1 MPDSAGADQIAARR
15 QRPPIY
21 ANPGDCAAMME
32 DLDES
37 YAHATAEAT
46 PADAAPQGAEV
57 GPRAPVTPR
66 EWVSPGVSVHKRIL
80 TGLGVA
86 LVAIL
91 FFFIAVHEGA
101 PALVSTVI
109 GVIFIGG
116 FVGYLRVVA
125 PTPFTL
131 RLDEHGVTRT
141 DRDVEP
147 LLIPWGSVARVKEE
161 VFKSGVAVSVT
172 VYKRVGAKGLHRAW
186 VVYRDDIPQF
196 DAFVEA
202 FSAALPL
209 DRPWT
214 RETVHE

>member
-1 MPDSAGADQIAARR
+1 
-15 QRPPIY
+15 
-21 ANPGDCAAMME
+21 MME

-46 PADAAPQGAEV
+46 SANATPEGAEV
-57 GPRAPVTPR
+57 GPRATVTPR
-66 EWVSPGVSVHKRIL
+66 EWVSPGVSGRKRIL

-101 PALVSTVI
+101 SALVSTII

-131 RLDEHGVTRT
+131 RLDERGVTRT

-147 LLIPWGSVARVKEE
+147 LLITWGSVARVKEE

-214 RETVHE
+214 RETIHE

>member
-1 MPDSAGADQIAARR
+1 
-15 QRPPIY
+15 
-21 ANPGDCAAMME
+21 MME
-32 DLDES
+32 DLDEPMRQT
-37 YAHATAEAT
+37 APDTTTAT
-46 PADAAPQGAEV
+46 DAAATVEEV

-66 EWVSPGVSVHKRIL
+66 EWVSPGVSARKRIL
-80 TGLGVA
+80 TGFGVA

-91 FFFIAVHEGA
+91 FFFIAIHEGA
-101 PALVSTVI
+101 SALVSTII

-116 FVGYLRVVA
+116 FVGYLRIVA

-131 RLDEHGVTRT
+131 RLDERGVTRT
-141 DRDVEP
+141 DRGAEP
-147 LLIPWGSVARVKEE
+147 QLITWGAVARVKEE

>member
-1 MPDSAGADQIAARR
+1 
-15 QRPPIY
+15 
-21 ANPGDCAAMME
+21 MME
-32 DLDES
+32 DLDQPIAQTS
-37 YAHATAEAT
+37 ADEAVT
-46 PADAAPQGAEV
+46 TADATTDASVSV

-66 EWVSPGVSVHKRIL
+66 EWVSPGVSLRKRIL
-80 TGLGVA
+80 TGIGVA

-101 PALVSTVI
+101 SALVSTII

-141 DRDVEP
+141 DHGAEP
-147 LLIPWGSVARVKEE
+147 QRITWDAIARVKEE
-161 VFKSGVAVSVT
+161 VFKSGVTVSVT

-202 FSAALPL
+202 FSAAVPL

>member
-1 MPDSAGADQIAARR
+1 
-15 QRPPIY
+15 
-21 ANPGDCAAMME
+21 MME
-32 DLDES
+32 DLDEPMRQT
-37 YAHATAEAT
+37 APDATTATDATAVE
-46 PADAAPQGAEV
+46 EV

-66 EWVSPGVSVHKRIL
+66 EWVSPGVSVRKRIL
-80 TGLGVA
+80 TGIGVA
-86 LVAIL
+86 LVAVL
-91 FFFIAVHEGA
+91 FFFIAAYEGA
-101 PALVSTVI
+101 SALVSTII

-131 RLDEHGVTRT
+131 RLDERGVTRS
-141 DRDVEP
+141 DRGAEP
-147 LLIPWGSVARVKEE
+147 QLITWGAIARVKEE
-161 VFKSGVAVSVT
+161 VFKSGIAVSVT

-196 DAFVEA
+196 DAFVET

>member
-1 MPDSAGADQIAARR
+1 MR
-15 QRPPIY
+15 
-21 ANPGDCAAMME
+21 
-32 DLDES
+32 
-37 YAHATAEAT
+37 
-46 PADAAPQGAEV
+46 
-57 GPRAPVTPR
+57 
-66 EWVSPGVSVHKRIL
+66 KRVL
-80 TGLGVA
+80 TGVGVA
-86 LVAIL
+86 IVAAL
-91 FFFIAVHEGA
+91 FMVIALSEGA
-101 PALVSTVI
+101 PALVSTII

-116 FVGYLRVVA
+116 FIGYLRVVA

-141 DRDVEP
+141 DHDAQP
-147 LLIPWGSVARVKEE
+147 QLITWGGVARVKEE
-161 VFKSGVAVSVT
+161 LFKSGVTVSVT

>member
-1 MPDSAGADQIAARR
+1 
-15 QRPPIY
+15 
-21 ANPGDCAAMME
+21 MME
-32 DLDES
+32 DLDEPL
-37 YAHATAEAT
+37 AQMHADTTE
-46 PADAAPQGAEV
+46 PAGAAPDP
-57 GPRAPVTPR
+57 GPRAPVTLR
-66 EWVSPGVSVHKRIL
+66 EWVSPGVSMRKRVL
-80 TGLGVA
+80 TGVGVA
-86 LVAIL
+86 IVAAL
-91 FFFIAVHEGA
+91 FMWIALSEGA
-101 PALVSTVI
+101 PALVSTII

-116 FVGYLRVVA
+116 FIGYLRVVA

-131 RLDEHGVTRT
+131 RLDERGVTRT
-141 DRDVEP
+141 DHGAEP
-147 LLIPWGSVARVKEE
+147 QLITWGGVARVKEE
-161 VFKSGVAVSVT
+161 LFKSGVTVSVT

>member
-1 MPDSAGADQIAARR
+1 
-15 QRPPIY
+15 
-21 ANPGDCAAMME
+21 MME

-37 YAHATAEAT
+37 FANAATEAA
-46 PADAAPQGAEV
+46 PADATVGAEV

-66 EWVSPGVSVHKRIL
+66 EWVSPGVSTRKRIL
-80 TGLGVA
+80 TGIGVT

-101 PALVSTVI
+101 PALVSTII
-109 GVIFIGG
+109 GVIFISG
-116 FVGYLRVVA
+116 FVGYLRVIA

-131 RLDEHGVTRT
+131 RLDERGVTRAN
-141 DRDVEP
+141 RGAEP
-147 LLIPWGSVARVKEE
+147 LLITWGNVARVKEE
-161 VFKSGVAVSVT
+161 VFKSGVSVSVM

-196 DAFVEA
+196 DDFVEA

-209 DRPWT
+209 DHPWT